1 VALHGGTVKALTF
14 DVFGTV
20 VDYRGTIIREGAE
33 LNRTRGWDIDWAALA
48 DAWRR
53 RYRPSLDR
61 VNRGQ
66 LPWSNLDELHRL
78 ALEEVLAG
86 FAIKSLTEED
96 KSQLNRVWHRLE
108 PWPDAITGLVRLRK
122 QFIVAT
128 LSNGNVALLVNMAKR
143 SDIPWDCVLSS
154 ELAKIYKPDPRVYEM
169 SVALLGLRPQEVMMV
184 AAHQFDL
191 RAAKACGLRAAFVPR
206 PLEFGPSNPPDPTPD
221 PEFDV
226 VATDFVDLAR
236 QLGA

>member
-1 VALHGGTVKALTF
+1 MALRGGTVKALTF

-33 LNRTRGWDIDWAALA
+33 LNRTREWDIDWAAFS
-48 DAWRR
+48 DAWRG
-53 RYRPSLDR
+53 RYRPFLDR
-61 VNRGQ
+61 VNRGD
-66 LPWSNLDELHRL
+66 LPWTNLDALHRL
-78 ALEEVLAG
+78 ALDEVLAEFG
-86 FAIKSLTEED
+86 IKGLTEED

-108 PWPDAITGLVRLRK
+108 PWPDALTGLIRLRK
-122 QFIVAT
+122 RFIVAT
-128 LSNGNVALLVNMAKR
+128 LSNGNVALLVNMAKS

-154 ELAKIYKPDPRVYEM
+154 ELAKVYKPDPGVYEM
-169 SVALLGLRPQEVMMV
+169 AVTLLGLRPEEVMMV

-206 PLEFGPSNPPDPTPD
+206 PLEFGPSNAPDPTPD
-221 PEFDV
+221 PEFDL